1 MHLNGGWNINIMTFN
16 HYDWIIDFGGGGAKD
31 RDGRKYTA
39 NSYRQSDFILL
50 LESVSRRVVRTKKIN
65 GR

>member
-1 MHLNGGWNINIMTFN
+1 MYLNGGWNINIMTFN
-16 HYDWIIDFGGGGAKD
+16 LGGWTVDFGGGGAKD

-50 LESVSRRVVRTKKIN
+50 LESTSRRVVRTKKIS
-65 GR
+65 